1 MAAEGE
7 SARRAL
13 GRDANDIAAPKDYVA
28 ALESARGGDALISR
42 ARLLADA
49 HAVETLIVDAV
60 NSVLIVGL
68 FDGVIAGFAYVVLHE
83 IAGEATSV
91 EVDAMYIDPP
101 LRRVGVGEA
110 MVDEVLRYARDK
122 RGEVDRRRRASRRW
136 SDEVVSRGNRLSR
149 ALARH
154 APIDGECVSEEPLT
168 PVLCVGVVD
177 VEDGALLLIKRRDP
191 PCCRAL
197 DAAGR
202 AS

>member
-13 GRDANDIAAPKDYVA
+13 GRDANDIAALAKDYVA

-110 MVDEVLRYARDK
+110 MVDEVLRYPRDK
-122 RGEVDRRRRASRRW
+122 RAKSID
-136 SDEVVSRGNRLSR
+136 VV
-149 ALARH
+149 AL
-154 APIDGECVSEEPLT
+154 PG
-168 PVLCVGVVD
+168 
-177 VEDGALLLIKRRDP
+177 DGATKSFLEATGFRARLLVMHRSTGN
-191 PCCRAL
+191 A
-197 DAAGR
+197 
-202 AS
+202 